1 MVRLGQFLGI
11 LAAACIVAAPACAT
25 KDFSAKGPVTFS
37 GGSSMT
43 VFGTSHAID
52 NTNLNDL
59 VKPHGEGEQPGS
71 DALVAVPEPAAWLM
85 MLFGFGVLGMVTRR
99 STPHPLPPQHA
110 L

>member
-1 MVRLGQFLGI
+1 MVRLGQCLGMV
-11 LAAACIVAAPACAT
+11 AAACIVAAPAYAI
-25 KDFSAKGPVTFS
+25 KDFSGMGPVTFS

-43 VFGTSHAID
+43 VFGSSHAID

-59 VKPHGEGEQPGS
+59 IKPHGGDGLPGS
-71 DALVAVPEPAAWLM
+71 NALAAVPEPAAWLM
-85 MLFGFGVLGMVTRR
+85 MLFGFGLMGMITRR